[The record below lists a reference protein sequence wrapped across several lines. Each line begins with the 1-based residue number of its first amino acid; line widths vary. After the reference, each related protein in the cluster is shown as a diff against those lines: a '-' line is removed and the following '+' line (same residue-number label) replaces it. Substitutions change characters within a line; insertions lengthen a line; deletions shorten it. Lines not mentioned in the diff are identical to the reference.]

1 MQPFG
6 WTGCASTLRRTIE
19 GVHEI
24 IKDKALLVTDCWRE
38 VCPIRTLLTVFAFL
52 GPERPQSA
60 NIAEIR
66 NYDGAALPDASE
78 LHNPQVERVCRKY
91 LELRYRLLPYLYS
104 SVREGTLNGMPVMRA
119 LWLHFPD
126 DPRCAERGDE
136 YLWGR
141 SMLVAPVFEPGAK
154 MRRVYLPRGG

>member
-52 GPERPQSA
+52 GPERHQSA

-136 YLWGR
+136 YLWGA
-141 SMLVAPVFEPGAK
+141 VCW
-154 MRRVYLPRGG
+154 